1 LTDSISSDDFFVIS
15 TKNNFAEEQSFSD
28 FFNVKV
34 FINLQSLNTFKKI
47 ETFDPVNI
55 YTSYNESI
63 NPIDKADV
71 LSFSGILTF
80 GEQESAS
87 DRISFK
93 VSPYIDL
100 VTFLTSQGVP
110 NVILLRDIKSY
121 RYNNSNSCIIVPRN
135 LNVIEVWNGYIMH
148 YEVELI
154 LGAINIL
161 QFKQLLELLEDALN
175 VPKDSNNVFLI
186 DVIGERL
193 DTTVKGFY
201 REFLKVKFTEFFP
214 LE

>member
-1 LTDSISSDDFFVIS
+1 
-15 TKNNFAEEQSFSD
+15 
-28 FFNVKV
+28 
-34 FINLQSLNTFKKI
+34 
-47 ETFDPVNI
+47 
-55 YTSYNESI
+55 
-63 NPIDKADV
+63 
-71 LSFSGILTF
+71 
-80 GEQESAS
+80 
-87 DRISFK
+87 
-93 VSPYIDL
+93 
-100 VTFLTSQGVP
+100 
-110 NVILLRDIKSY
+110 
-121 RYNNSNSCIIVPRN
+121 
-135 LNVIEVWNGYIMH
+135 
-148 YEVELI
+148 LI